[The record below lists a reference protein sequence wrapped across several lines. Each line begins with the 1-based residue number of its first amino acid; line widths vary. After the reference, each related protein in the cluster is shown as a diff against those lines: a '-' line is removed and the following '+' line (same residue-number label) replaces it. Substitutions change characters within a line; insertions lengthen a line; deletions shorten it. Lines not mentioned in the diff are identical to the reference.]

1 MCPVTSK
8 CLLQMYMLLH
18 YSPVIRVTAIGVLT
32 HPFFDDLREPNTTL
46 PNGRPLTPLFNWY
59 PNELNIDID
68 IYGVTP
74 EAEKILRG
82 QNPLRSPPAAQ
93 PAF

>member
-1 MCPVTSK
+1 MQTS
-8 CLLQMYMLLH
+8 MYMLLH

-46 PNGRPLTPLFNWY
+46 PNGRPLPPLFNWY

-68 IYGVTP
+68 INGVTP
-74 EAEKILRG
+74 EVEKILRG